1 MFHITNTTLFAD
13 DAEMFVKSVYTVTLF
28 FDAPLSHHEY
38 QITSLLSLLLSAYLS
53 NFKYLVKISAPYT
66 LLVSL
71 VYFGSAANH
80 LN

>member
-38 QITSLLSLLLSAYLS
+38 QITSLLRSFVECL
-53 NFKYLVKISAPYT
+53 FT
-66 LLVSL
+66 
-71 VYFGSAANH
+71 
-80 LN
+80 